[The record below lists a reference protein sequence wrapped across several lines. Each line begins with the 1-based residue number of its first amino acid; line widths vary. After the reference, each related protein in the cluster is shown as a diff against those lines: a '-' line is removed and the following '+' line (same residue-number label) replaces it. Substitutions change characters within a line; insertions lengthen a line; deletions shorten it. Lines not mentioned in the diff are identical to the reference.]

1 MGSTADTEKRTAKRI
16 ATNILIAT
24 QGQRNIWQKGKGA
37 IPAGKC
43 DTLQSHHSARRPN
56 RPTEKRKAEQR
67 KNIVQ
72 DKDSASEMAIKDS
85 DVEQVD
91 RLHTLTLQKIQTTRC
106 LGTQGKVKYQNI
118 DQVEISE
125 TSHNSKQTK

>member
-1 MGSTADTEKRTAKRI
+1 MEK
-16 ATNILIAT
+16 
-24 QGQRNIWQKGKGA
+24 W
-37 IPAGKC
+37 

-85 DVEQVD
+85 DIEQVD
-91 RLHTLTLQKIQTTRC
+91 RLHTLAPWRVQTFIW
-106 LGTQGKVKYQNI
+106 LGTQGMAKY
-118 DQVEISE
+118 
-125 TSHNSKQTK
+125 